1 MRCLKLRL
9 TLVCAALSL
18 SSCAHAPPPTDSY
31 CLNYDEVIKEKGD
44 GDIKA
49 KPSVKRRILGNE
61 LKYRGLCPKE

>member
-1 MRCLKLRL
+1 
-9 TLVCAALSL
+9 
-18 SSCAHAPPPTDSY
+18 
-31 CLNYDEVIKEKGD
+31 LNYDEVIKEKGD